1 MHNSLKFNNGK
12 FTIMTLGDLHEN
24 LYIDSRDKRKRRE
37 DMHNLVKAGIL
48 TYKPDLIVLLGDIL
62 SAKDDSEGFKD
73 YKSALRDILKP
84 VIDSR
89 IPFTYVLGNHEHDQG
104 QEELIVE
111 AYKEIETC
119 IGENDPTCPRGNF
132 NCNLLVKNT
141 EGTEDILNL
150 WLVDSNNLCDN
161 QEISVYDWV
170 HEDQIEWYE
179 KTAQRIKDEHG
190 GKTIP
195 AILFQHNPVYE
206 EYELLKEATPLEKIY
221 GAVEGHHK
229 FSDKKYVLKDG
240 VEGYLGE
247 GPCTPCFNGGQFAS
261 WKKTGDV
268 IGAFFGHDHLNDFTG
283 YIDGSIQ
290 LLGMELIQGIDPMHR
305 FRNGGQRA
313 VGEHIS
319 CVTGPSVNSHRQR
332 GLTFALDGYLAVI
345 AARFKHKYL
354 VTDTCVSMLDGF
366 GPGASHLFIR
376 VKNRHNIQLFVDLF
390 RQVFQNMEHG
400 QAALL
405 HIDDAHAV
413 TVFLIPAEGALNGF
427 SGRKNRIHVTD
438 EHQII
443 VISFPVFHHGA
454 VAGIGAQIV
463 FFHDPAHSGKAVG
476 EKIAYRCNSIAVALA
491 AINVDQQLQLL
502 KILF

>member
-1 MHNSLKFNNGK
+1 MDNNLKFKNGK

-24 LYIDSRDKRKRRE
+24 LYIDNRDKRKRRE

-48 TYKPDLIVLLGDIL
+48 TYKPDLIVLLGDTL
-62 SAKDDSEGFKD
+62 SAKDDSENFAE

-84 VIDSR
+84 IIDSG

-104 QEELIVE
+104 QEKLIVE

-132 NCNLLVKNT
+132 NCNLLVKNS

-150 WLVDSNNLCDN
+150 WLIDSNNLCDN
-161 QEISVYDWV
+161 QDISIYDWV

-179 KTAQRIKDEHG
+179 KTAQRIKDEHD

-206 EYELLKEATPLEKIY
+206 EYELLREATPIEKLY

-247 GPCTPCFNGGQFAS
+247 GPCTPCYNGGQFAS

-283 YIDGSIQ
+283 YVDGIMLGQNKTSGFCCYTDGCRSLVRIINVYEENPWKLESHVRHFKEFGLKCNCLGPIMGNLHDRDSIALHQ
-290 LLGMELIQGIDPMHR
+290 L
-305 FRNGGQRA
+305 
-313 VGEHIS
+313 
-319 CVTGPSVNSHRQR
+319 
-332 GLTFALDGYLAVI
+332 GYI
-345 AARFKHKYL
+345 
-354 VTDTCVSMLDGF
+354 
-366 GPGASHLFIR
+366 GAG
-376 VKNRHNIQLFVDLF
+376 VA
-390 RQVFQNMEHG
+390 G
-400 QAALL
+400 
-405 HIDDAHAV
+405 
-413 TVFLIPAEGALNGF
+413 
-427 SGRKNRIHVTD
+427 
-438 EHQII
+438 
-443 VISFPVFHHGA
+443 
-454 VAGIGAQIV
+454 VAGIATII
-463 FFHDPAHSGKAVG
+463 K
-476 EKIAYRCNSIAVALA
+476 KII
-491 AINVDQQLQLL
+491 
-502 KILF
+502 KK